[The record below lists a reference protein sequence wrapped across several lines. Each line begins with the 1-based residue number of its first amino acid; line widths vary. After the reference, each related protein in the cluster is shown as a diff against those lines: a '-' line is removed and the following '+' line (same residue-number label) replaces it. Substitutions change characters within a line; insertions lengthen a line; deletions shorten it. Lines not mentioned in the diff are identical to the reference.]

1 MDTDDADSK
10 DFNDHLKEALETDLS
25 DIERTGCV
33 TAGRDLKK
41 NVVILMMPS
50 LGFRTN
56 EKQEVVFRRMLLL
69 FIRKAHELVEEAYTI
84 VYAHVTIDL
93 LNQYPLIYKFYS
105 ILPRSYKK
113 NLQKMYVIHP
123 NYGIKMFFEFA
134 RVFLSKKFYQKLVLL
149 DSIYEFQKIIP
160 PTALPLPLKFMKKE
174 DDDRGLKYC
183 GVLAPLNEA
192 YIPELGTTPILSVC
206 SQFIRA
212 RGGISHAGIFR
223 VPGDEGELN
232 LCKVRLQYATQGSD
246 RIFLS
251 ENKDLL
257 LIGDI
262 DNITSI
268 NTRNTNSSSSAGSG
282 GGSHHNSK
290 KESTSK
296 RSSAPPS
303 GAKGKAGESTDSNEN
318 AAALLPPEAPTSII
332 TISNIN
338 TVAQIFKMS
347 IRDLPESLIPYD
359 AYRAMVDL
367 TRRYEVS
374 FTLVR
379 SAAD

>member
-1 MDTDDADSK
+1 MDSDDTDAK
-10 DFNDHLKEALETDLS
+10 DFNDHLKEARETDLS

-33 TAGRDLKK
+33 TWGRDLKK
-41 NVVILMMPS
+41 NLVILMMPS
-50 LGFRTN
+50 LGFKTH
-56 EKQEVVFRRMLLL
+56 EKQDVVFRRMLLL
-69 FIRKAHELVEEAYTI
+69 FIRTANDMVNEAYTI
-84 VYAHVTIDL
+84 VYAHVSIDL
-93 LNQYPLIYKFYS
+93 MNQYPLIYKFYS

-113 NLQKMYVIHP
+113 NLQKMYIVHP

-134 RVFLSKKFYQKLVLL
+134 RVFLSKKFYQKLVLF

-183 GVLAPLNEA
+183 GVLAPLTDS

-206 SQFIRA
+206 SQFIRS
-212 RGGISHAGIFR
+212 RGGVMHAGIFR
-223 VPGDEGELN
+223 VPGDEAELN
-232 LCKVRLQYATQGSD
+232 LCKVRLQYAAQGSD

-257 LIGDI
+257 LVGDI

-268 NTRNTNSSSSAGSG
+268 NSKHAAGHSSSSSSGSG
-282 GGSHHNSK
+282 PNSK

-296 RSSAPPS
+296 RGSTLSTSSNAS
-303 GAKGKAGESTDSNEN
+303 SNSQANSNEN

-332 TISNIN
+332 TINNIN

-359 AYRAMVDL
+359 TYRAMVDM

-374 FTLVR
+374 FLVFLCLLLN
-379 SAAD
+379 